1 MVLWADLELVGRRTT
16 RGRLG
21 RCNPC
26 ATLLFDCNRLNSI
39 DGKNG
44 NGWGSIACSLL
55 GDDSMSYGFMVN
67 GESLAPASPRGG
79 GGTGA
84 VTERGV
90 FHTVERK
97 VTKQGTHAMSSSG
110 VVTRATT
117 VAGIGDGPA
126 VTTPTN
132 ANIDGGEHA
141 VVASP
146 LSSVNRAIDNDVNH
160 ERNKENP
167 NTIDNNDDKDA
178 YAAASFAPT
187 TTMTAN
193 TNDVNS
199 SPPPRK
205 DPPVIEFM
213 VGGATNVA
221 HPDDFNS
228 TSNNDKTNAD
238 NDPTLPIASTV
249 SINAISSQ
257 ESAVTNDEVDALSEQ
272 P

>member
-1 MVLWADLELVGRRTT
+1 MAEMATDART
-16 RGRLG
+16 
-21 RCNPC
+21 
-26 ATLLFDCNRLNSI
+26 
-39 DGKNG
+39 
-44 NGWGSIACSLL
+44 LL
-55 GDDSMSYGFMVN
+55 GDDGMSYGFTVD

-97 VTKQGTHAMSSSG
+97 VTEQGTHAMSSSG

-132 ANIDGGEHA
+132 ANIDGGENA

-146 LSSVNRAIDNDVNH
+146 SSSLSANRAIDNDVNH
-160 ERNKENP
+160 ERNEENP
-167 NTIDNNDDKDA
+167 TTIDDNDDDNA
-178 YAAASFAPT
+178 YAAASFAPTTKT

-228 TSNNDKTNAD
+228 TSNNDETNAD
-238 NDPTLPIASTV
+238 DDPTLPIASTV
-249 SINAISSQ
+249 SINVISSQ
-257 ESAVTNDEVDALSEQ
+257 GSAVTNDEVNALSEQ
-272 P
+272 PRQRWELRP

>member
-1 MVLWADLELVGRRTT
+1 MAEMATDAR
-16 RGRLG
+16 
-21 RCNPC
+21 
-26 ATLLFDCNRLNSI
+26 TLLGN
-39 DGKNG
+39 DG
-44 NGWGSIACSLL
+44 
-55 GDDSMSYGFMVN
+55 MSYGFTVD
-67 GESLAPASPRGG
+67 GESLAPASPCGG

-132 ANIDGGEHA
+132 VNIDGGENA

-146 LSSVNRAIDNDVNH
+146 SLSSVNCAIDNDVNH
-160 ERNKENP
+160 ERNEENP
-167 NTIDNNDDKDA
+167 TTIDNDDNDA

-228 TSNNDKTNAD
+228 TSDNDKTNTND
-238 NDPTLPIASTV
+238 DPTLPIALTV
-249 SINAISSQ
+249 SINVISSQ
-257 ESAVTNDEVDALSEQ
+257 GSAVTNDEVDALSEQ
-272 P
+272 PR